1 MDCYD
6 RGLLTLSLFASMCEN
21 SFTRLSDVNIHI
33 ILVKVSFRD
42 ALLDIEEKRY
52 VYVYAVQCSG
62 MQVLELAL
70 IYPKIIPFH
79 R

>member
-1 MDCYD
+1 
-6 RGLLTLSLFASMCEN
+6 MCEN

-52 VYVYAVQCSG
+52 AYVYAVQW
-62 MQVLELAL
+62 QVLELAL
-70 IYPKIIPFH
+70 IYPKIIPFY